1 MFAININDY
10 IMKFPLTTLFLFF
23 FSVLLFTGCK
33 DDDSDN
39 VNDPTAENRKSLGT
53 SAEDILS
60 NDIYNSLT
68 IEFVYANGFEPTE
81 ETKIAITSFLNERVT
96 KPNGIII
103 KETVI
108 ETPTGAP
115 FDIDEV
121 KEIEENNRTA
131 YTTDDDLAVYVF
143 FSNGNS
149 NKDTD
154 KTVTLGTAYQNTSI
168 VIYKKTLQD
177 LIDNNQGSDLTTLE
191 ITTLQ
196 HEFGHIL
203 GLVNITDDDI
213 HPENHED
220 LDNSRHCVVENC
232 LMYFQATNTERREV
246 ARFLEGR
253 GTVPQL
259 DPLCIA
265 DLQAKGGK

>member
-1 MFAININDY
+1 
-10 IMKFPLTTLFLFF
+10 MKFSPASLLFLL
-23 FSVLLFTGCK
+23 FSILLVTGCK
-33 DDDSDN
+33 DDDSDDAI
-39 VNDPTAENRKSLGT
+39 NDPTAENKKSLGT

-60 NDIYNSLT
+60 NDIYNSMT
-68 IEFVYANGFEPTE
+68 IEFVYAAGFKPTE
-81 ETKIAITSFLNERVT
+81 ETKLAIDTFLNERTT

-108 ETPTGAP
+108 EAPTGAP
-115 FDIDEV
+115 FDIDEI

-131 YTTDDDLAVYVF
+131 YTKDDDLAVYVF

-154 KTVTLGTAYQNTSI
+154 KTVTLGTAYRNTSI
-168 VIYKKTLQD
+168 VIYKKTLQE
-177 LIDNNQGSDLTTLE
+177 LIDNNQGSDLPTLETTTLE
-191 ITTLQ
+191 

-203 GLVNITDDDI
+203 GLVNITEDDI
-213 HPENHED
+213 HPEGHED
-220 LDNSRHCVVENC
+220 TNNSRHCVVENC

-246 ARFLEGR
+246 ARFLQRR
-253 GTVPQL
+253 GSVPEL
-259 DPLCIA
+259 DLLCIA

>member
-1 MFAININDY
+1 
-10 IMKFPLTTLFLFF
+10 MKLSLTTLFLFF
-23 FSVLLFTGCK
+23 FSMLLFTGCK

-39 VNDPTAENRKSLGT
+39 IKDPTAENKKSLGT

-60 NDIYNSLT
+60 NDIYNRLT
-68 IEFVYANGFEPTE
+68 IEFVYAIGFEPTE
-81 ETKIAITSFLNERVT
+81 ETKNAITAFLNERTT
-96 KPNGIII
+96 KPDGITL

-108 ETPTGAP
+108 EPPTGAP
-115 FDIDEV
+115 YDIDEI
-121 KEIEENNRTA
+121 KDIEDNNRTA
-131 YTTDDDLAVYVF
+131 YTKDDELAVYVF

-154 KTVTLGTAYQNTSI
+154 KTVTLGTAYRNTSI
-168 VIYKKTLQD
+168 VIYKKTLQE
-177 LIDNNQGSDLTTLE
+177 LIDNNQGSDLPTLETTTLE
-191 ITTLQ
+191 

-203 GLVNITDDDI
+203 GLVNITEDDI
-213 HPENHED
+213 HNEGHED
-220 LDNSRHCVVENC
+220 PENSRHCVIENC

-246 ARFLEGR
+246 ARFLQR
-253 GTVPQL
+253 RATVPEL